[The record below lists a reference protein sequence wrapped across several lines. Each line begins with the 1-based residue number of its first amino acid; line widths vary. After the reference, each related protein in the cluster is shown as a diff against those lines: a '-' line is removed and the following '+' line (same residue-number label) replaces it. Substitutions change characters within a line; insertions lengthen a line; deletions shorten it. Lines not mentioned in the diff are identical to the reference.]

1 MNPGSIFFGLALL
14 FVAALF
20 VMNPLINAY
29 KYKKGEPTQKPEA
42 VNSKAEYKAVLKSLS
57 DLDFDFQSGK
67 INQEDYANL
76 RGQLVTEA
84 SKYVQATPEIEK
96 TGVDDAIEELIQARK
111 AALQN
116 VHICKKCGHALHQ
129 GDRFCPGCGEVVQAF
144 CPKCGHEVSG
154 DDEFCSSCGTPL
166 GSLGYKFAKKG
177 SVA

>member
-20 VMNPLINAY
+20 VMRPLINAY
-29 KYKKGEPTQKPEA
+29 KYKKGDPTQKSGP
-42 VNSKAEYKAVLKSLS
+42 VNVGAEYKAVLKSLS

-84 SKYVQATPEIEK
+84 SNYIQTTQEIDK
-96 TGVDDAIEELIQARK
+96 SGADDAIEKLIRARK
-111 AALQN
+111 ASLQN
-116 VHICKKCGHALHQ
+116 AFICKKCGHALHQ

-154 DDEFCSSCGTPL
+154 DDEFCSSCGTSL